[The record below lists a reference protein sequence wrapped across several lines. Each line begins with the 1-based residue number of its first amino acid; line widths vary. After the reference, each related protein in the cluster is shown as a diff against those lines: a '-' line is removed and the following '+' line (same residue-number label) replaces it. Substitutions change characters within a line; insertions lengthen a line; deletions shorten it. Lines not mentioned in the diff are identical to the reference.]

1 MLALN
6 TNSSETIVLQFTF
19 SVSHTDGSFTMV
31 VSNSSCV
38 PSENPI
44 AAVLGYF
51 NFFLFLLK
59 MVNCLYLLESP
70 RRGDSNENT
79 QYTYIL

>member
-6 TNSSETIVLQFTF
+6 TNSSETIGLQYTF
-19 SVSHTDGSFTMV
+19 SVSHTDDSFTTV
-31 VSNSSCV
+31 VSNSHCV

-51 NFFLFLLK
+51 RIFPFFCIENGKLCVLIRIA
-59 MVNCLYLLESP
+59 ST
-70 RRGDSNENT
+70 RRF
-79 QYTYIL
+79 